1 MLISGK
7 KKYVQSPF
15 VSADELREMVVENTD
30 YFFGPSS
37 FCLSKELI
45 STRDGFGEVPDGFAI
60 DIESRRWF
68 VLNANFAKNDVWSQ
82 IAPKVVKQL
91 IAAERSTTKQLL
103 IELIIQQVRDD
114 ENMMEK
120 LTAAGIFKKGDKGVF
135 DKDVRGVLGEIF
147 GKSPILG
154 MAIDE
159 ISDDLRDWA
168 MTLRVDVKLWVVKK
182 YADMGNSKNTLY
194 EIPPRPELDTTKEPD
209 SSGSE
214 TAQKE
219 PDKKG
224 EAQDYGGSLGIL

>member
-15 VSADELREMVVENTD
+15 VSEEELRGMVVENTD

-45 STRDGFGEVPDGFAI
+45 STRDGFGEIPDGFAI

-68 VLNANFAKNDVWSQ
+68 ILNANFAKNDVWSH
-82 IAPKVVKQL
+82 IAPQVVRQL
-91 IAAERSTTKQLL
+91 IAAERATTKQLL
-103 IELIIQQVRDD
+103 VELIIQQVRED
-114 ENMMEK
+114 ENIMEK
-120 LTAAGIFKKGDKGVF
+120 LSAAGIFKRGDKGVF
-135 DKDVRGVLGEIF
+135 DKDIRGILGEIF

-154 MAIDE
+154 MAIDS

-168 MTLRVDVKLWVVKK
+168 TTLRVDVKLWKIKK

-194 EIPPRPELDTTKEPD
+194 EIPPRPELDTARKSD
-209 SSGSE
+209 SSESE
-214 TAQKE
+214 TADSKE
-219 PDKKG
+219 ED
-224 EAQDYGGSLGIL
+224 QDEMSVKELDYK